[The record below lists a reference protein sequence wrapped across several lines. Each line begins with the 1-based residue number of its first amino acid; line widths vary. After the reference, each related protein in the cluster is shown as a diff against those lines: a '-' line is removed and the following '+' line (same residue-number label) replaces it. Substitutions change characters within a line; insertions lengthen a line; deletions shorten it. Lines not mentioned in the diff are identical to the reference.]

1 MATNKKRHDE
11 ILATLTPEARQ
22 LCEQYAHAKD
32 AEKEVVQAYRTAMAA
47 KQHAQRI
54 SWKLAEQIEKPA
66 LEATVGSIVYNLR
79 NGRLYEVAD
88 VKGNYY
94 TYYYHLNPKTGY
106 THGRYTTGR
115 YTTYA
120 WGPKLLLPES
130 HPFVQKRISARLAER
145 LKGEGD

>member
-22 LCEQYAHAKD
+22 LCQQYQQAKD
-32 AEKEVVQAYRTAMAA
+32 AEYLATSAYKDAMKA
-47 KQHAQRI
+47 KHTAQRRTYD
-54 SWKLAEQIEKPA
+54 LAELIEKPA
-66 LEATVGSIVYNLR
+66 LDAPTGSIVYNLR

-88 VKGNYY
+88 VKGHYY
-94 TYYYHLNPKTGY
+94 TNYHHLNPKTGY
-106 THGRYTTGR
+106 RHGKYA
-115 YTTYA
+115 TYA
-120 WGPKLLLPES
+120 WGPKLVLPDS